1 MRAVHIGHHRVEH
14 PADQQDHK
22 EIHQREGRSRAKVE
36 LTDSHLDQIDGQERG
51 RVAGSAA
58 GDSERFVNARA
69 EWSWGLRERFEQ
81 GDIDIDPADDD
92 LASQLGAIRLEYTSR
107 GQIKIESKDDMAKR
121 GMPSPDRADALMLAY
136 ATPSKKTVT
145 LGRW

>member
-1 MRAVHIGHHRVEH
+1 MFGRQILGCHCHNHHAVG
-14 PADQQDHK
+14 
-22 EIHQREGRSRAKVE
+22 
-36 LTDSHLDQIDGQERG
+36 ER
-51 RVAGSAA
+51 
-58 GDSERFVNARA
+58 NY
-69 EWSWGLRERFEQ
+69 
-81 GDIDIDPADDD
+81 ADDE
-92 LASQLGAIRLEYTSR
+92 LASQLGAIRFEYTSR